1 MTDLPK
7 NIIGSGGGG
16 QKKAPEPT
24 IAKDTLHS
32 RQFGTFL
39 DLFSEG
45 EIEGFAT
52 ASKEGRTQHT
62 NTYNKAALKD
72 VFLNDTPV
80 LRASAN
86 SASTKSTDFNF
97 QDVKFIPRFGTANQ
111 SKIKGIL
118 SNAAT
123 IGVNAVVKKDTPVI
137 RQIQATTQE
146 ETNIDRIKVTI
157 TVPSLQHAKK
167 NGDIEG
173 SKVRLKIALSYNSG
187 GYSTKIDDTIKGRT
201 ADAYQKQ
208 YSININNGIF
218 KDPGDT
224 VDIKVSRVT
233 KDSTS
238 SSLQNEFQWTS
249 FTTIVD
255 SNNKYPNSA
264 YASLRLDSM
273 SFGSIPTRKYRIRGI
288 KVRIP

>member
-16 QKKAPEPT
+16 KKKAPEPT

-86 SASTKSTDFNF
+86 SASTKSKDFNF

-111 SKIKGIL
+111 SKIKGI
-118 SNAAT
+118 
-123 IGVNAVVKKDTPVI
+123 
-137 RQIQATTQE
+137 
-146 ETNIDRIKVTI
+146 
-157 TVPSLQHAKK
+157 
-167 NGDIEG
+167 
-173 SKVRLKIALSYNSG
+173 
-187 GYSTKIDDTIKGRT
+187 
-201 ADAYQKQ
+201 
-208 YSININNGIF
+208 
-218 KDPGDT
+218 
-224 VDIKVSRVT
+224 
-233 KDSTS
+233 
-238 SSLQNEFQWTS
+238 
-249 FTTIVD
+249 
-255 SNNKYPNSA
+255 
-264 YASLRLDSM
+264 
-273 SFGSIPTRKYRIRGI
+273 
-288 KVRIP
+288 